1 MGRQRGGGLPTANE
15 MVIQQNYD
23 CSPKPR
29 SLAANGSTEPNKH
42 HFAAAVVSTAHDE
55 AEGKASSSQRQLL
68 HHANAPRSQQP
79 RLGPDQE
86 QQQPLISAKKVIAK
100 SVRSSQNKKFQ
111 LPASNRESDGRRG
124 ELDGHDCDEVRGKFL
139 TKPSGPF
146 ALQQQQ
152 KHGRR
157 SQEGAHHNERE
168 DDGDYQERKMEL
180 MVGQGSSKSGGGQLA
195 FSSTDSKAAKK
206 KIDIKNLINQSKIK
220 RLQNNL
226 KQGKQAPQQPRA
238 ANSRIRLNLEKKSD
252 DCANDF
258 KSEDQAASPSANNVF
273 GRFSAA
279 HKDVTSQGSH
289 PHRPLYGHDN
299 DRFSNQTTNNPST
312 QARDG
317 APSDQ
322 VLLLQTKL
330 EVALLEKEQAL

>member
-1 MGRQRGGGLPTANE
+1 
-15 MVIQQNYD
+15 
-23 CSPKPR
+23 
-29 SLAANGSTEPNKH
+29 
-42 HFAAAVVSTAHDE
+42 
-55 AEGKASSSQRQLL
+55 
-68 HHANAPRSQQP
+68 
-79 RLGPDQE
+79 
-86 QQQPLISAKKVIAK
+86 
-100 SVRSSQNKKFQ
+100 
-111 LPASNRESDGRRG
+111 
-124 ELDGHDCDEVRGKFL
+124 
-139 TKPSGPF
+139 
-146 ALQQQQ
+146 
-152 KHGRR
+152 
-157 SQEGAHHNERE
+157 
-168 DDGDYQERKMEL
+168 MEL
-180 MVGQGSSKSGGGQLA
+180 MVGQGSSKSGGGQLG

-226 KQGKQAPQQPRA
+226 KQGKQAPQQPSA
-238 ANSRIRLNLEKKSD
+238 ANSRIRPNLEKKSD

-258 KSEDQAASPSANNVF
+258 KSEDHAASPSANNVF
-273 GRFSAA
+273 GRFSGA